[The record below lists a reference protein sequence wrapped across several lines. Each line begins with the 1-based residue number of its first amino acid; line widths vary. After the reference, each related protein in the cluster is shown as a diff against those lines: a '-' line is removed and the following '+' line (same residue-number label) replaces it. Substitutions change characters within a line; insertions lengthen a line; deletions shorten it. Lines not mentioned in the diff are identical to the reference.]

1 MHIDDYN
8 LHGYLL
14 MCMDKYNLRVMS
26 IDDYGLYGSFL
37 SV

>member
-14 MCMDKYNLRVMS
+14 MCMDKYNLKAMS
-26 IDDYGLYGSFL
+26 IDDYGLYDSL
-37 SV
+37 SNV

>member
-1 MHIDDYN
+1 MDYYN

-26 IDDYGLYGSFL
+26 IDDYSLFDSFL
-37 SV
+37 NA